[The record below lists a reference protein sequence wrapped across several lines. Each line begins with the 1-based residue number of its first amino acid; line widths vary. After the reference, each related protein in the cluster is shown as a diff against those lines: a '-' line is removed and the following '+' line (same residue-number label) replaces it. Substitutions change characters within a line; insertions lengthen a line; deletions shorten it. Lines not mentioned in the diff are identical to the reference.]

1 MESVDQVK
9 RGIANFIDAEVVP
22 VMPKWKGIALAV
34 GASLMIEGKTDE
46 LLNHPLVKMM
56 GVVNGDKIDVDKLY
70 SSFKTKAQGQW
81 PIEIGEIKMN
91 EGDFDKLYQYIK
103 RA

>member
-1 MESVDQVK
+1 MESIDQVK

-46 LLNHPLVKMM
+46 ILNHPLVKMM

-70 SSFKTKAQGQW
+70 SSFKTKAQGKW

-91 EGDFDKLYQYIK
+91 ENDFDKLYQHIK